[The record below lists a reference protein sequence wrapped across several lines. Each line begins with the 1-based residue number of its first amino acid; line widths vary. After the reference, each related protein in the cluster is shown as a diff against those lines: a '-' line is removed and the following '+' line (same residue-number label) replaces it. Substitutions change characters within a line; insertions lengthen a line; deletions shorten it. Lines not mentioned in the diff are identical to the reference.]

1 MEQNNKK
8 TIDEALANVMYQI
21 GRSNNPFL
29 HGCDI
34 DELVQIAESITNDW
48 SEMKDIRSLD
58 EEGYVG
64 KYAERRLSEMKE
76 NPLKDK
82 TVWRLTEEDFS
93 AYILPKLA
101 EENGITQD
109 EVLARPE
116 LMKKHDHIIQHAH
129 SVFSIHDWSEHVLE
143 FISDVSTIMDNN
155 AKGGI

>member
-1 MEQNNKK
+1 MEQNNKN
-8 TIDEALANVMYQI
+8 TFTEAIAIVMYQI
-21 GRSNNPFL
+21 GRSTNPFL
-29 HGCDI
+29 HTLDTN
-34 DELVQIAESITNDW
+34 ELVEIAQSIAKDW
-48 SEMKDIRSLD
+48 SEMKDIRSFH
-58 EEGYVG
+58 EEGYIG
-64 KYAERRLSEMKE
+64 KYAERRLFEMKE
-76 NPLKDK
+76 NPFKDK

-129 SVFSIHDWSEHVLE
+129 SVFSIYDWSDYVLE
-143 FISDVSTIMDNN
+143 FISDLSTIMDGN